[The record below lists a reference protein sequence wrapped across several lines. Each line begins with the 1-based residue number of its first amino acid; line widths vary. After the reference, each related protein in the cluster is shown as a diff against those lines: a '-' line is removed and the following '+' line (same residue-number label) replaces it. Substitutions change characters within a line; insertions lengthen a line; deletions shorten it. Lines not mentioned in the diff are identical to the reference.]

1 MATCHEHY
9 LEIISHCKDIVNR
22 SFTEGRNEI
31 HAQNHN
37 FLNDLHEWLEVLKD
51 RPEFELYEMAFKEYS
66 QGLINISQGFYRQ
79 AYNSLR
85 FFIEHSLAAIYFS
98 FRELELRLW
107 MCGQQDIYWS
117 TITDENNGIY
127 SKNYFTAFSPPL
139 LDESSLFL
147 QLAKKLYRECSEYTH
162 GNYVTAK
169 ILPSTLEFS
178 DSSFRDW
185 HEKAETASMLVVFS
199 LYSRYFN
206 ILRSDAKARLETS
219 IMEHI
224 GHVSFIR
231 DSFQIPQ
238 GVS

>member
-9 LEIISHCKDIVNR
+9 LGIVERCKDIVNM
-22 SFTEGRNEI
+22 SFVEGRSEI

-51 RPEFELYEMAFKEYS
+51 RPEFELYNMAFKEYS
-66 QGLINISQGFYRQ
+66 QGLINISQGSYRQ

-85 FFIEHSLAAIYFS
+85 FFIEHSLAAVYFS
-98 FRELELRLW
+98 FRELDLRLW

-117 TITDENNGIY
+117 TITDENNGIF
-127 SKNYFTAFSPPL
+127 SKSYFTAFSPPL
-139 LDESSLFL
+139 IEESPLFL

-169 ILPSTLEFS
+169 ILPPTLAFS

-199 LYSRYFN
+199 LCSRYF
-206 ILRSDAKARLETS
+206 SFFGPDAKVRLETS

-224 GHVSFIR
+224 GHISFIR
-231 DSFQIPQ
+231 DSFQTPQ
-238 GVS
+238 EVF